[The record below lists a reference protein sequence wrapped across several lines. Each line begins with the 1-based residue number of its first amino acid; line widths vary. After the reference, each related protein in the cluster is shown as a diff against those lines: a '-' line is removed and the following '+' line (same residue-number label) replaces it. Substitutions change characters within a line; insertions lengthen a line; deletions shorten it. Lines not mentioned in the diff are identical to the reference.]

1 MVSILINGACGKM
14 GRMLTETAA
23 QHGVSVAAGIDRYAA
38 GAKAYYPLYEKL
50 EDCTQTADVM
60 VDFSRPDALMGLL
73 EFCLKHKMA
82 LCWPRPAMRRQI
94 LPPSARPRR
103 RSRSSKPP
111 ICRLVST

>member
-60 VDFSRPDALMGLL
+60 VDFSRPDALD
-73 EFCLKHKMA
+73 
-82 LCWPRPAMRRQI
+82 
-94 LPPSARPRR
+94 
-103 RSRSSKPP
+103 
-111 ICRLVST
+111 